1 MPALILAGDVGG
13 TKTVLSSYAR
23 SGAGLVPRREAVF
36 ASREHGSLEEILR
49 RFLAEEPGGGIAAAC
64 FGVAGPVVDGRA
76 DVTNLGWQLAEQ
88 ELARETGISRVRLV
102 NDLEAMA
109 HGVLGLPERERA
121 ILNRGARADRR
132 ATIAVLAAGTG
143 LGQAVLWWDGER
155 HRAMPSEGGHASFAP
170 CDEEEIGL
178 LRFLRSELGGHVS
191 TERVL
196 SGPGL
201 HNVYRFLRERSG
213 EPEPAWLSL
222 RLAKEDP
229 GAVVGEVGLAQGEP
243 VCARAVERFASIYGA
258 EAGNLALRHLAL
270 GGVMLG
276 GGIAPKLLPALER
289 GGFLRAFL
297 DKGRRAPMLE
307 GIEVSVAL
315 NPRAPLLGA
324 ASLAAAL

>member
-1 MPALILAGDVGG
+1 VLILAGDIGG
-13 TKTVLSSYAR
+13 TKTVLATFAR
-23 SGAGLVPRREAVF
+23 SGAGLVQRRDAVF
-36 ASREHGSLEEILR
+36 KSGEFDSLEEILG
-49 RFLAEEPGGGIAAAC
+49 RFLAEEPGQGISAAC
-64 FGVAGPVVDGRA
+64 FGVAGPVVDRRA
-76 DVTNLGWQLAEQ
+76 TTTNLPWQLSEQ
-88 ELARETGISRVRLV
+88 DLSRATGIPRVKLV

-109 HGVLGLPERERA
+109 HGLLGLPERERA

-132 ATIAVLAAGTG
+132 ASIAVLAAGTG
-143 LGQAVLWWDGER
+143 LGQAVLSWDGER
-155 HRAMPSEGGHASFAP
+155 HRAIASEGGHASFAP
-170 CDEEEIGL
+170 RDDEEIEL
-178 LRFLRSELGGHVS
+178 LRFLRGEFGGHVS

-201 HNVYRFLRERSG
+201 HNVYRFLREKSG
-213 EPEPAWLSL
+213 EPEPGWLSL

-229 GAVVGEVGLAQGEP
+229 SAVVGELGLAVRDP
-243 VCARAVERFASIYGA
+243 VCARAVERFASIYGS

-289 GGFLRAFL
+289 GGFLRAFTA
-297 DKGRRAPMLE
+297 KGRMAPLLE

-324 ASLAAAL
+324 AELAAGL